1 MLSLVV
7 ILIVDLPMKKYTLE
21 IIYND
26 KTGDLVSLKEMI
38 SEDDDKIAVTASH
51 KAMDS
56 IVTADLVEELLIPC
70 PGEIVGES

>member
-21 IIYND
+21 IIYD
-26 KTGDLVSLKEMI
+26 EKSGDLISLKEII
-38 SEDDDKIAVTASH
+38 SNKEDKIAITASAE
-51 KAMDS
+51 AMDS
-56 IVTADLVEELLIPC
+56 IVTADLVEELLVPC